1 MKVTIEQLNKNLPA
15 VEALLMEPHNMSF
28 VDGDFDGEYGM
39 IMEEAPDEIIIE
51 IICNGIIV
59 NDDRISIEFPDGRI
73 ADYEIES
80 DDYHSIT
87 II

>member
-1 MKVTIEQLNKNLPA
+1 MRVTIQELNKNLPA

-73 ADYEIES
+73 ADYEIHS
-80 DDYHSIT
+80 DDYRYIK

>member
-28 VDGDFDGEYGM
+28 VDGDFDAEYGM
-39 IMEEAPDEIIIE
+39 IMEDAPDEIIIE
-51 IICNGIIV
+51 ITCNGIIV

-73 ADYEIES
+73 ADYEICI
-80 DDYHSIT
+80 DDYNRIT

>member
-1 MKVTIEQLNKNLPA
+1 MKVTIQELNKNLPA
-15 VEALLMEPHNMSF
+15 VEALLIESHNMSF

-39 IMEEAPDEIIIE
+39 IMEEAPDDIIIE
-51 IICNGIIV
+51 ITCNGIIV

-73 ADYEIES
+73 ADYEICS
-80 DDYHSIT
+80 DDYSYIK